1 MLHALLKITQSIINN
16 IIILLKNDYKKLY
29 IHNLYNLIILRL
41 KCDVFVIS
49 YIFIEVFVSINY

>member
-1 MLHALLKITQSIINN
+1 MLHALPKITQSIINN

-29 IHNLYNLIILRL
+29 IHNLYNLVILRL
-41 KCDVFVIS
+41 KCDVFVIP